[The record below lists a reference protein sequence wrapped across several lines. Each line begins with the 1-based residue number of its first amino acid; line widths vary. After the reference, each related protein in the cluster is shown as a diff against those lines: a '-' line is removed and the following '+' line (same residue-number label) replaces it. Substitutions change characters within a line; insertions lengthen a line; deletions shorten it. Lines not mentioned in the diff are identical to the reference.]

1 MRGDDQRFKSHRV
14 LMFFFLFSFLFSVFF
29 LLSSFFFFFFL
40 FSFSIQMWQ
49 SFHKTYAPL
58 TRHFDEEDNPPLTG
72 KNQMVIILPSVC
84 NSLSLSLFSSSS
96 SLLSSP
102 LLFSSLT
109 LSRLHALVE
118 DITKGGRGRFKLPT
132 RKYKSF
138 YVTFSSMFLHLIYI
152 YFIKHNQTLKKKR
165 NEKK

>member
-14 LMFFFLFSFLFSVFF
+14 LMFFFFSSLFFF
-29 LLSSFFFFFFL
+29 LPSFFFFLFL
-40 FSFSIQMWQ
+40 FSFSFSFSIQMWQ
-49 SFHKTYAPL
+49 SFHKTWQKSNGN
-58 TRHFDEEDNPPLTG
+58 HPPFRL
-72 KNQMVIILPSVC
+72 Q
-84 NSLSLSLFSSSS
+84 LSFSLFSSSS

-109 LSRLHALVE
+109 LSRLHAFVE

-138 YVTFSSMFLHLIYI
+138 YVTFISMFLHLIYI

-165 NEKK
+165 NEMKRNEKK